1 MSEMTIPARTQPL
14 IAWLLVVLLVLAA
27 LFLGVIPA
35 WLKSQELSDQIEGGY
50 KRLDKM
56 RQVAQAAPEL
66 TAEYERISQQG
77 LDKLFYPQ
85 GMTAAQVGKELQN
98 QVAAVVARQN
108 GTLFSSEVV
117 EQTQQAP
124 TDEQDKSSDYQ
135 RVTVQVVF
143 QGKTELL
150 REVLHAAYASRPLIF
165 VEGLEVKPLEGADP
179 KEQLLRVTVKISTYW
194 RSLGGAKS

>member
-1 MSEMTIPARTQPL
+1 MSEMLIPARSQPL
-14 IAWLLVVLLVLAA
+14 IAWLLLLLLLLAII
-27 LFLGVIPA
+27 FFGVIPA
-35 WLKSQELSDQIEGGY
+35 WLKSQDLSEQIESGY
-50 KRLDKM
+50 KRLEKM
-56 RQVAQAAPEL
+56 RQVAMAAPEL
-66 TAEYERISQQG
+66 NAEYARISQQG
-77 LDKLFYPQ
+77 IDKLFYPQ

-117 EQTQQAP
+117 DEIQQPAASEEQQTS
-124 TDEQDKSSDYQ
+124 EYQ

-165 VEGLEVKPLEGADP
+165 VDGVEVKPLEGADP
-179 KEQLLRVTVKISTYW
+179 KEQLVRVTVKISTYW
-194 RSLGGAKS
+194 RGGSKA

>member
-1 MSEMTIPARTQPL
+1 MSEMAIPARSQPL
-14 IAWLLVVLLVLAA
+14 IAWLLVLLIVPVAI
-27 LFLGVIPA
+27 FFGVIPA
-35 WLKSQELSDQIEGGY
+35 WLKSQELSDQIESGY

-66 TAEYERISQQG
+66 TAEYERIRQQG
-77 LDKLFYPQ
+77 IDKLFYPQ

-117 EQTQQAP
+117 DNVQVQQAEEQT
-124 TDEQDKSSDYQ
+124 SDYQ

-143 QGKTELL
+143 QGRTELL

-165 VEGLEVKPLEGADP
+165 VEGVEVKPLEGTDP
-179 KEQLLRVTVKISTYW
+179 KEQWVRVTVKISTYW
-194 RSLGGAKS
+194 RGGSKS

>member
-1 MSEMTIPARTQPL
+1 MSEMLIPARSQPL
-14 IAWLLVVLLVLAA
+14 IAWLIAALLVLA
-27 LFLGVIPA
+27 GVFFGVLPA
-35 WLKSQELSDQIEGGY
+35 GLKSQALSEQIENGY
-50 KRLDKM
+50 QRLDKM

-66 TAEYERISQQG
+66 TVEYERIRQQG
-77 LDKLFYPQ
+77 IDKLFYPQ

-98 QVAAVVARQN
+98 QVAAVVSRHN

-117 EQTQQAP
+117 DEAQTQQ
-124 TDEQDKSSDYQ
+124 TEGQTSDYQ

-165 VEGLEVKPLEGADP
+165 VEGLEVKPLEGVDP
-179 KEQLLRVTVKISTYW
+179 KEQLARVTVKIATYW
-194 RSLGGAKS
+194 RGAKP

>member
-1 MSEMTIPARTQPL
+1 MSEMTIPARSQPL
-14 IAWLLVVLLVLAA
+14 IAWLLILLIVLAMV
-27 LFLGVIPA
+27 FLGVIPA
-35 WLKSQELSDQIEGGY
+35 WLKSQELTEQVESGY

-66 TAEYERISQQG
+66 TAEYERIRQQG
-77 LDKLFYPQ
+77 IDKLFYPQ

-117 EQTQQAP
+117 ESVQTQQVE
-124 TDEQDKSSDYQ
+124 EQKSEYE

-165 VEGLEVKPLEGADP
+165 VEGLEVKPLEGIDP
-179 KEQLLRVTVKISTYW
+179 KEQVMRVTVKISTYW
-194 RSLGGAKS
+194 RGGAKS

>member
-1 MSEMTIPARTQPL
+1 MSEIAIPARSQSL
-14 IAWLLVVLLVLAA
+14 IAWLLVLLLGLASV
-27 LFLGVIPA
+27 FFGVIPA
-35 WLKSQELSDQIEGGY
+35 WMKSQELSEQIESGY

-66 TAEYERISQQG
+66 SAEYERISQQG
-77 LDKLFYPQ
+77 IDKLFYPQ

-98 QVAAVVARQN
+98 QVAAVVARQS

-117 EQTQQAP
+117 DTLQAQPTEEQAT
-124 TDEQDKSSDYQ
+124 DYQ

-150 REVLHAAYASRPLIF
+150 REVLHAAYTSRPLIF
-165 VEGLEVKPLEGADP
+165 VEGLEVKPLEGTDP
-179 KEQLLRVTVKISTYW
+179 KEQLARVTVKISTYW
-194 RSLGGAKS
+194 RGASKS

>member
-1 MSEMTIPARTQPL
+1 MSEMTIPARSQPL
-14 IAWLLVVLLVLAA
+14 IAWLLILLIVLAIA
-27 LFLGVIPA
+27 FLGVIPA
-35 WLKSQELSDQIEGGY
+35 WLKSQELTEQIESGY

-66 TAEYERISQQG
+66 TAEYERIRQQG
-77 LDKLFYPQ
+77 IDKLFYPQ

-117 EQTQQAP
+117 ENVQTQQVE
-124 TDEQDKSSDYQ
+124 EQKSDYE

-165 VEGLEVKPLEGADP
+165 VEGLEVKPLEGGDP
-179 KEQLLRVTVKISTYW
+179 KEQVMRVTVKISTYW
-194 RSLGGAKS
+194 RGGAKS

>member
-1 MSEMTIPARTQPL
+1 MSDMLIPARSQPL
-14 IAWLLVVLLVLAA
+14 IAWLLVILLVLTAV
-27 LFLGVIPA
+27 FIGIIPA
-35 WLKSQELSDQIEGGY
+35 WLKSQELSEQIESGY

-56 RQVAQAAPEL
+56 RQVAEAAPEL
-66 TAEYERISQQG
+66 TVEYERIRQQG
-77 LDKLFYPQ
+77 IDKLFYPQ

-117 EQTQQAP
+117 DDAQAQQAEEP
-124 TDEQDKSSDYQ
+124 TSEYQ

-150 REVLHAAYASRPLIF
+150 REVLHAAYVSRPLIF
-165 VEGLEVKPLEGADP
+165 VEGVEVKPLEGLEP
-179 KEQLLRVTVKISTYW
+179 KDQLVRVTVKISTYW
-194 RSLGGAKS
+194 RGGSQS

>member
-1 MSEMTIPARTQPL
+1 MSEMVIPARSQPL
-14 IAWLLVVLLVLAA
+14 IAWLLALLLVLAVV
-27 LFLGVIPA
+27 FFGVIPA
-35 WLKSQELSDQIEGGY
+35 WLKSQELSEQIESGY

-56 RQVAQAAPEL
+56 RQVALAAPEL
-66 TAEYERISQQG
+66 AAEYERIRQQG
-77 LDKLFYPQ
+77 IDKLFYPQ

-98 QVAAVVARQN
+98 QVGAVVARQS

-117 EQTQQAP
+117 DEIQQQQA
-124 TDEQDKSSDYQ
+124 TEEQATSDYQ

-165 VEGLEVKPLEGADP
+165 VDGVEVKPLEGTDP
-179 KEQLLRVTVKISTYW
+179 KEQLVRVTVRISTYW
-194 RSLGGAKS
+194 RGGSKV

>member
-1 MSEMTIPARTQPL
+1 MSEMVIPARSQPL
-14 IAWLLVVLLVLAA
+14 IAWLLVLLIVLATV
-27 LFLGVIPA
+27 FLGIIPA
-35 WLKSQELSDQIEGGY
+35 WLKSQELSDQIETGY

-56 RQVAQAAPEL
+56 RQVALAAPEL
-66 TAEYERISQQG
+66 TAEYERIRQQG
-77 LDKLFYPQ
+77 IDKLFYPQ

-98 QVAAVVARQN
+98 QVAAVVARQS

-117 EQTQQAP
+117 DNVQLQEAEEQT
-124 TDEQDKSSDYQ
+124 SDYQ

-165 VEGLEVKPLEGADP
+165 VEGLEVKPLEGVDP
-179 KEQLLRVTVKISTYW
+179 KEQVMRVTVKISTYW
-194 RSLGGAKS
+194 RGRVKS

>member
-1 MSEMTIPARTQPL
+1 MSEMLIPARSQPL
-14 IAWLLVVLLVLAA
+14 IAWLLLLLLLLAII
-27 LFLGVIPA
+27 FFGVIPA
-35 WLKSQELSDQIEGGY
+35 WLKSQDLSEQIESGY
-50 KRLDKM
+50 KRLEKM
-56 RQVAQAAPEL
+56 RQVAMAAPEL
-66 TAEYERISQQG
+66 NAEYARISQQG
-77 LDKLFYPQ
+77 IDKLFYPQ

-117 EQTQQAP
+117 DEIQQPAAAEEQQ
-124 TDEQDKSSDYQ
+124 SSEYQ

-165 VEGLEVKPLEGADP
+165 VDGVEVKPLEGTDP
-179 KEQLLRVTVKISTYW
+179 KEQLVRVTVKISTYW
-194 RSLGGAKS
+194 RGGSKA

>member
-1 MSEMTIPARTQPL
+1 MSEMVIPARSQPL
-14 IAWLLVVLLVLAA
+14 IAWLLVLLIVLATV
-27 LFLGVIPA
+27 FLGIIPA
-35 WLKSQELSDQIEGGY
+35 WLKSQELTDQIETGY

-56 RQVAQAAPEL
+56 RQVALAAPEL
-66 TAEYERISQQG
+66 TAEYERIRQQG
-77 LDKLFYPQ
+77 IDKLFYPQ

-98 QVAAVVARQN
+98 QVAAVVARQS

-117 EQTQQAP
+117 DNVQLQEAEEQA
-124 TDEQDKSSDYQ
+124 SDYQ

-165 VEGLEVKPLEGADP
+165 VEGLEVKPLEGSDP
-179 KEQLLRVTVKISTYW
+179 KEQVMRVTVKISTYW
-194 RSLGGAKS
+194 RGGVKS

>member
-1 MSEMTIPARTQPL
+1 MSELAIPARSQPL
-14 IAWLLVVLLVLAA
+14 IAWLLVMLVVLAVV
-27 LFLGVIPA
+27 FLGIIPA
-35 WLKSQELSDQIEGGY
+35 WVKSQELSEQIESGY

-66 TAEYERISQQG
+66 MAEYERISQQG
-77 LDKLFYPQ
+77 IDKLFYPQ

-98 QVAAVVARQN
+98 QVAAVVARQS

-117 EQTQQAP
+117 ENAQTQAS
-124 TDEQDKSSDYQ
+124 TETAEQDTDYQ

-143 QGKTELL
+143 QGKTDLL

-165 VEGLEVKPLEGADP
+165 VEGLEVKPLEGTDP
-179 KEQLLRVTVKISTYW
+179 KDQTVRVTVRISTYW
-194 RSLGGAKS
+194 RGGAKS

>member
-1 MSEMTIPARTQPL
+1 MSEMTIPARSQPL
-14 IAWLLVVLLVLAA
+14 IAWLLILLIVLAMV
-27 LFLGVIPA
+27 FLGVIPA
-35 WLKSQELSDQIEGGY
+35 WLKSQELTEQVESGY

-66 TAEYERISQQG
+66 TAEYERIRQQG
-77 LDKLFYPQ
+77 IDKLFYPQ

-117 EQTQQAP
+117 ESVQTQQVE
-124 TDEQDKSSDYQ
+124 EQKSEYE

-165 VEGLEVKPLEGADP
+165 VEGLEVKPLEGIDP
-179 KEQLLRVTVKISTYW
+179 KEQVVRVTVKISTYW
-194 RSLGGAKS
+194 RGGAKS

>member
-1 MSEMTIPARTQPL
+1 MSDLVLPARSQSL
-14 IAWLLVVLLVLAA
+14 IAWLLALLGVLAVV
-27 LFLGVIPA
+27 FLGLIPA
-35 WLKSQELSDQIEGGY
+35 WVKSQELSDQIESGY

-56 RQVAQAAPEL
+56 RQVAMAAPEL
-66 TAEYERISQQG
+66 TAEYERIRQQG
-77 LDKLFYPQ
+77 IDKLFYPQ

-98 QVAAVVARQN
+98 QVAAVVARQS

-117 EQTQQAP
+117 DEVQQQAIE
-124 TDEQDKSSDYQ
+124 EQQASEYQ

-165 VEGLEVKPLEGADP
+165 VDGVEVKPLEATDP
-179 KEQLLRVTVKISTYW
+179 KEQLVRVTVKISTYW
-194 RSLGGAKS
+194 RGGVKS

>member
-1 MSEMTIPARTQPL
+1 MSEMVIPARSQPL
-14 IAWLLVVLLVLAA
+14 IAWLLMLLIVLAIA
-27 LFLGVIPA
+27 FLGVIPA
-35 WLKSQELSDQIEGGY
+35 WLKSQELTEQIESGY

-66 TAEYERISQQG
+66 TAEYERIRQQG
-77 LDKLFYPQ
+77 IDKLFYPQ

-117 EQTQQAP
+117 ENVQTQQVE
-124 TDEQDKSSDYQ
+124 EQKSDYE

-165 VEGLEVKPLEGADP
+165 VEGLEVKPLEGIDP
-179 KEQLLRVTVKISTYW
+179 KEQVMRVTVKISTYW
-194 RSLGGAKS
+194 RGGAKS

>member
-1 MSEMTIPARTQPL
+1 MSEMLIPARSQPL
-14 IAWLLVVLLVLAA
+14 IAWLLLLLL
-27 LFLGVIPA
+27 LFAIIFFGVIPA
-35 WLKSQELSDQIEGGY
+35 WLKSQDLSEQIESGY
-50 KRLDKM
+50 KRLEKM
-56 RQVAQAAPEL
+56 RQVAMAAPEL
-66 TAEYERISQQG
+66 NAEYARISQQG
-77 LDKLFYPQ
+77 IDKLFYPQ

-117 EQTQQAP
+117 DEVQQPAAAEEQQ
-124 TDEQDKSSDYQ
+124 SSEYQ

-165 VEGLEVKPLEGADP
+165 VDGVEVKPLEGTDP
-179 KEQLLRVTVKISTYW
+179 KEQLVRVTVKISTYW
-194 RSLGGAKS
+194 RGGSKA

>member
-1 MSEMTIPARTQPL
+1 MSEMVIPARSQPL
-14 IAWLLVVLLVLAA
+14 IAWLLALLLVLAVV
-27 LFLGVIPA
+27 FFGVIPA
-35 WLKSQELSDQIEGGY
+35 WLKSQELSEQIESGY

-56 RQVAQAAPEL
+56 RQVALAAPEL
-66 TAEYERISQQG
+66 AAEYERIRQQG
-77 LDKLFYPQ
+77 IDKLFYPQ

-98 QVAAVVARQN
+98 QVAAVVARQS

-117 EQTQQAP
+117 DEIQQQQA
-124 TDEQDKSSDYQ
+124 TEEQATSDYQ

-165 VEGLEVKPLEGADP
+165 VDGVEVKPLEGTDP
-179 KEQLLRVTVKISTYW
+179 KEQLVRVTVKISTYW
-194 RSLGGAKS
+194 RGGSKV

>member
-1 MSEMTIPARTQPL
+1 MSEMVIPARSQPL
-14 IAWLLVVLLVLAA
+14 IAWLLMLLIVLAIA
-27 LFLGVIPA
+27 FLGVIPA
-35 WLKSQELSDQIEGGY
+35 WLKSQELTEQIESGY

-66 TAEYERISQQG
+66 TAEYERIRQQG
-77 LDKLFYPQ
+77 IDKLFYPQ

-98 QVAAVVARQN
+98 QVAAVVARQS

-117 EQTQQAP
+117 ENVQTQQVE
-124 TDEQDKSSDYQ
+124 EQKSEYE

-165 VEGLEVKPLEGADP
+165 VEGLEVKPLEGIDP
-179 KEQLLRVTVKISTYW
+179 KEQVMRVTVKISTYW
-194 RSLGGAKS
+194 RGGAKS

>member
-1 MSEMTIPARTQPL
+1 MSEMLIPARSQPL
-14 IAWLLVVLLVLAA
+14 IAWLLLLLLLLAII
-27 LFLGVIPA
+27 FFGVIPA
-35 WLKSQELSDQIEGGY
+35 WLKSQDLSEQIESGY
-50 KRLDKM
+50 KRLEKM
-56 RQVAQAAPEL
+56 RQVAMAAPEL
-66 TAEYERISQQG
+66 NAEYARISQQG
-77 LDKLFYPQ
+77 IDKLFYPQ

-117 EQTQQAP
+117 DEVQQPAAVEEQQ
-124 TDEQDKSSDYQ
+124 SSEYQ

-165 VEGLEVKPLEGADP
+165 VDGVEVKPLEGTDP
-179 KEQLLRVTVKISTYW
+179 KEQLVRVTVKISTYW
-194 RSLGGAKS
+194 RGGSKA

>member
-1 MSEMTIPARTQPL
+1 MSEMTIPARSQPL
-14 IAWLLVVLLVLAA
+14 IAWLLILLIVLAMV
-27 LFLGVIPA
+27 FLGVIPA
-35 WLKSQELSDQIEGGY
+35 WLKSQELTEQIESGY

-66 TAEYERISQQG
+66 TAEYERIRQQG
-77 LDKLFYPQ
+77 IDKLFYPQ

-117 EQTQQAP
+117 ENVQTQQVE
-124 TDEQDKSSDYQ
+124 EQKSDYE

-165 VEGLEVKPLEGADP
+165 VEGLEVKPLEGIDP
-179 KEQLLRVTVKISTYW
+179 KEQVMRVTVKISTYW
-194 RSLGGAKS
+194 RGGAKS

>member
-1 MSEMTIPARTQPL
+1 MSEMTIPTRSQPL
-14 IAWLLVVLLVLAA
+14 IAWLLMFLIVLAMV
-27 LFLGVIPA
+27 FLGVIPA
-35 WLKSQELSDQIEGGY
+35 WLKSQELTEQIESGY

-66 TAEYERISQQG
+66 TAEYERIRQQG
-77 LDKLFYPQ
+77 IDKLFYPQ

-117 EQTQQAP
+117 ENVQTQQVE
-124 TDEQDKSSDYQ
+124 EQKSEYE

-165 VEGLEVKPLEGADP
+165 VEGLEVKPLEGIDP
-179 KEQLLRVTVKISTYW
+179 KEQVMRVTVKISTYW
-194 RSLGGAKS
+194 RGGSKS

>member
-1 MSEMTIPARTQPL
+1 MSEMVIPARSQPL
-14 IAWLLVVLLVLAA
+14 IAWLLVLLIVLATV
-27 LFLGVIPA
+27 FLGIIPA
-35 WLKSQELSDQIEGGY
+35 WLKSQELSDQIEAGY

-56 RQVAQAAPEL
+56 RQVALAAPEL
-66 TAEYERISQQG
+66 TAEYERIRQQG
-77 LDKLFYPQ
+77 IDKLFYPQ

-98 QVAAVVARQN
+98 QVAAVVARQS

-117 EQTQQAP
+117 DNVQLQEAEKQT
-124 TDEQDKSSDYQ
+124 SDYQ

-165 VEGLEVKPLEGADP
+165 VEGLEVKPLEGSDP
-179 KEQLLRVTVKISTYW
+179 KEQVMRVTVKISTYW
-194 RSLGGAKS
+194 RGGVKS

>member
-1 MSEMTIPARTQPL
+1 MSEMTIPTRSQPL
-14 IAWLLVVLLVLAA
+14 IAWLLILLIVLAMV
-27 LFLGVIPA
+27 FLGVIPA
-35 WLKSQELSDQIEGGY
+35 WLKSQELTEQVESGY

-66 TAEYERISQQG
+66 TAEYERIRQQG
-77 LDKLFYPQ
+77 IDKLFYPQ

-117 EQTQQAP
+117 ESVQTQQVE
-124 TDEQDKSSDYQ
+124 EQKSEYE

-165 VEGLEVKPLEGADP
+165 VEGLEVKPLEGIDP
-179 KEQLLRVTVKISTYW
+179 KEQVVRVTVKISTYW
-194 RSLGGAKS
+194 RGGAKS

>member
-1 MSEMTIPARTQPL
+1 MSEMVIPARSQPL
-14 IAWLLVVLLVLAA
+14 IAWLLVLLIVLATV
-27 LFLGVIPA
+27 FLGIIPA
-35 WLKSQELSDQIEGGY
+35 WLKSQELSDQIETGY

-56 RQVAQAAPEL
+56 RQVALAAPEL
-66 TAEYERISQQG
+66 TAEYERIHQQG
-77 LDKLFYPQ
+77 IDKLFYPQ

-98 QVAAVVARQN
+98 QVAAVVARQS

-117 EQTQQAP
+117 DNVQLQEAEEQA
-124 TDEQDKSSDYQ
+124 SDYQ

-165 VEGLEVKPLEGADP
+165 VEGLEVKPLEGSDP
-179 KEQLLRVTVKISTYW
+179 KEQVMRVTVKISTYW
-194 RSLGGAKS
+194 RGGVKS

>member
-1 MSEMTIPARTQPL
+1 MSEMLIPARSQPL
-14 IAWLLVVLLVLAA
+14 IAWLLLLLLLLAII
-27 LFLGVIPA
+27 FFGVIPA
-35 WLKSQELSDQIEGGY
+35 WLKSQDLSEQIESGY
-50 KRLDKM
+50 KRLEKM
-56 RQVAQAAPEL
+56 RQVAMAAPEL
-66 TAEYERISQQG
+66 NAEYARISQQG
-77 LDKLFYPQ
+77 IDKLFYPQ

-117 EQTQQAP
+117 DEVQQPAAAEEQQ
-124 TDEQDKSSDYQ
+124 SSEYQ

-165 VEGLEVKPLEGADP
+165 VDGVEVKPLEGIDP
-179 KEQLLRVTVKISTYW
+179 KEQLVRVTVKISTYW
-194 RSLGGAKS
+194 RGGSKA

>member
-1 MSEMTIPARTQPL
+1 MSEMLIPARSQPL
-14 IAWLLVVLLVLAA
+14 IAWLLLLLLLLAII
-27 LFLGVIPA
+27 FFGVIPA
-35 WLKSQELSDQIEGGY
+35 WLKSQDLSEQIESGY
-50 KRLDKM
+50 KRLEKM
-56 RQVAQAAPEL
+56 RQVAMAAPEL
-66 TAEYERISQQG
+66 NAEYARISQQG
-77 LDKLFYPQ
+77 IDKLFYPQ

-117 EQTQQAP
+117 DEVQQPAAAEEQQ
-124 TDEQDKSSDYQ
+124 SSEYQ

-165 VEGLEVKPLEGADP
+165 VDGVEVKPLEGTDP
-179 KEQLLRVTVKISTYW
+179 KEQLVRVTVKISTYW
-194 RSLGGAKS
+194 RGGSKA

>member
-1 MSEMTIPARTQPL
+1 MSDMLIPARSQPL
-14 IAWLLVVLLVLAA
+14 IAWLLVILLVLTAV
-27 LFLGVIPA
+27 FIGIIPA
-35 WLKSQELSDQIEGGY
+35 WLKSQELSEQIESGY

-56 RQVAQAAPEL
+56 RQVAEAAPEL
-66 TAEYERISQQG
+66 TVEYERIRQQG
-77 LDKLFYPQ
+77 IDKLFYPQ

-117 EQTQQAP
+117 DDPQTQQAEEP
-124 TDEQDKSSDYQ
+124 TSEYQ

-150 REVLHAAYASRPLIF
+150 REVLHAAYVSRPLIF
-165 VEGLEVKPLEGADP
+165 VEGVEVKPLEGLEP
-179 KEQLLRVTVKISTYW
+179 KDQLVRVTVKISTYW
-194 RSLGGAKS
+194 RGGSQS

>member
-1 MSEMTIPARTQPL
+1 MSEMVIPARSQPL
-14 IAWLLVVLLVLAA
+14 IAWLLALLLVLAVV
-27 LFLGVIPA
+27 FFGVIPA
-35 WLKSQELSDQIEGGY
+35 WLKSQELSEQIESGY

-56 RQVAQAAPEL
+56 RQVALAAPEL
-66 TAEYERISQQG
+66 AAEYERIRQQG
-77 LDKLFYPQ
+77 IDKLFYPQ

-98 QVAAVVARQN
+98 QVAAVVARQS

-117 EQTQQAP
+117 DEIQQQQA
-124 TDEQDKSSDYQ
+124 TEEQATSDYQ

-165 VEGLEVKPLEGADP
+165 VDGVEVKPLEGTDP
-179 KEQLLRVTVKISTYW
+179 KEQLVRVTVRISTYW
-194 RSLGGAKS
+194 RGGSKV